1 MSAVSFEYRAVDRSG
16 ASTRGVIEAPSPE
29 SAYRTLL
36 GSGLTPVAVRAASSG
51 RSRSRAGRTRVKSS
65 DISTFTHQLA
75 VLLEARIP
83 VVDCFI
89 SLSQQGSSER
99 LRAVASEIAA
109 RVQGGSNIT
118 QAFEPHASVF
128 GVVYIET
135 IRAAERT
142 GNLIKVL
149 DHLAEMVEEQQEMH
163 RQIKGALTYPVAVV
177 VALSLAVGFLV
188 TFVVP
193 RFAHMFESRGVTL
206 PLLTRVLMIVGDSVR
221 DYWYLCLVAAAVGVV
236 GARRLWARPKARLA
250 LDRYLHMVPYLREFL
265 VGLASARFASVLGL
279 ALRSGLGLIESL
291 EMSGRSSGR
300 PMLAEDTR
308 LMVRSVHQGKRLSD
322 VLPACG
328 YLPSFVTQL
337 LRAGEE
343 SGELPRMCEVISRH
357 YTRETRHMARTSSTI
372 IEPLLIA
379 GLTGVVLVVALAVFL
394 PMWDMVTLMG

>member
-1 MSAVSFEYRAVDRSG
+1 MSAIAFEYRALDQSG
-16 ASTRGVIEAPSPE
+16 ATMRGVIEAASPE
-29 SAYRTLL
+29 SAYRKLL
-36 GSGLTPVAVRAASSG
+36 GSGLTPVAVRAAAGGRSGTRAG
-51 RSRSRAGRTRVKSS
+51 RSRVKSA

-89 SLSQQGSSER
+89 SLSQQGSSDR
-99 LRAVASEIAA
+99 LRAVSADIAA

-118 QAFEPHASVF
+118 QAFEPHAAVF
-128 GVVYIET
+128 GVVYVET

-149 DHLAEMVEEQQEMH
+149 DHLASMVEEQQEMN

-193 RFAHMFESRGVTL
+193 RFAHMFEARGVAL
-206 PLLTRVLMIVGDSVR
+206 PLLTRVLMHLGDSVR
-221 DYWYLCLVAAAVGVV
+221 GYWYVYLVAGAALVV
-236 GARRLWARPKARLA
+236 FGRQLWSRPKARLV
-250 LDRYLHMVPYLREFL
+250 LDRYLHRVPYLREFL

-308 LMVRSVHQGKRLSD
+308 SMVRAVHQGKRLSD
-322 VLPACG
+322 VLPECR

-337 LRAGEE
+337 LRAGET

-357 YTRETRHMARTSSTI
+357 YTRETKHMAKTSSTI

-379 GLTGVVLVVALAVFL
+379 GLTGVVLLIALAVFL
-394 PMWDMVTLMG
+394 PMWDMVSLMG